1 MSGGLAQDVA
11 PLLGGGVLLASFLLL
26 ARGRVMVLAAQGVL
40 VALLAAWQGLLR
52 EETALLAAAVLL
64 VAGKGVLVPL
74 LLARIMARA
83 APAGADGP
91 PPAGVLLA
99 AGLGLVALAVLA
111 LPPALTGGAAAAA
124 RVEMTIALSVL
135 LVGLL
140 AMAASR
146 GVAPRLAG
154 LAAAENGLLLG
165 AIAIP
170 GLPLL
175 LAYCALLPMLVA
187 GLGLGVVALGLRAG
201 PDGPEAR

>member
-1 MSGGLAQDVA
+1 MNGGFAQDVA
-11 PLLGGGVLLASFLLL
+11 ALLGGGVLLASFLLL
-26 ARGRVMVLAAQGVL
+26 ARGGVVVLAAQGVL

-52 EETALLAAAVLL
+52 EEMALLAAAALL
-64 VAGKGVLVPL
+64 VVAKGVFVPL
-74 LLARIMARA
+74 LLARITARA
-83 APAGADGP
+83 APAGVDGQ
-91 PPAGVLLA
+91 PPAGVMLA
-99 AGLGLVALAVLA
+99 AGLGLLALAVLA
-111 LPPALTGGAAAAA
+111 LPPALTGGAAAA
-124 RVEMTIALSVL
+124 RVEMTLGLSVL
-135 LVGLL
+135 LIGLM